1 MKLTFLTINAHKG
14 FSALNRRFAL
24 PELREAVYAAGA
36 DIVFMQEVVGQSL
49 HHAKRYF
56 GWPEKPQH
64 EYMAE
69 LSGFH
74 HAYGRN
80 AAYTTGHHG
89 NAILSRFPILRSEK
103 VDISTNRLE
112 KRGLLYARIKL
123 PEEKPPLHC
132 VCVHLGLLCV
142 SRAKQF
148 RKIRDFI
155 LREVPD
161 GEPVIVAGDFNEW
174 RKRRHDLLETELM
187 MKDAGLSLHGRKL
200 RTFPAALPALPLDRV
215 YLRGFRVLKAQ
226 VLSKGLW
233 KDLSD
238 HAAFLAEAEYDWPAS
253 GGPKRKADTSARD
266 RSGSR

>member
-24 PELREAVYAAGA
+24 PELRSAVQDSGA
-36 DIVFMQEVVGQSL
+36 DVIFMQEVVGQNL
-49 HHAKRYF
+49 AHAERYF
-56 GWPEKPQH
+56 AWPRKPQH

-80 AAYTTGHHG
+80 AVYTAGHHG
-89 NAILSRFPILRSEK
+89 NAILSRFPILKSEK
-103 VDISTNRLE
+103 VDISTNRVE
-112 KRGLLYARIKL
+112 KRGLLYARLQL
-123 PEEKPPLHC
+123 PGGKPPLHC

-155 LREVPD
+155 LAKVPD
-161 GEPVIVAGDFNEW
+161 HEPVIVAGDFNEW
-174 RKRRHDLLETELM
+174 RKRRKDVLETALA

-200 RTFPAALPALPLDRV
+200 RTFPAALPVFPLDRV
-215 YLRGFRVLKAQ
+215 YLRGFKVLKAQ
-226 VLSKGLW
+226 VLNKGPW
-233 KDLSD
+233 ADVSD
-238 HAAFLAEAEYDWPAS
+238 HAAFLAEAEYDWEP
-253 GGPKRKADTSARD
+253 PRPPR
-266 RSGSR
+266 